1 MKQCVLSSEVLMAV
15 EANCFTGPMQRI
27 LFQNPQTGG
36 ELPQSLTSILTEQD
50 NTINNVHTGEPLNH

>member
-36 ELPQSLTSILTEQD
+36 ELPQSLTSILTELTRQHYKQC
-50 NTINNVHTGEPLNH
+50 TYWGTT